1 MTISNGLEPLG
12 EETGVRS
19 SALAQAL
26 KDKIVKGELKVGSS
40 LPSER
45 ELMVQFSVSRA
56 TIREALRALGAQ
68 GLIEVRRGRRGGSF
82 ICAPSHAQLSD
93 SIDLFIAGHDIR
105 FVDLLAVR
113 EAIEPVAAAQAALC
127 RTDEQVETLDRI
139 HRDFAGSID
148 DLAMFSSLN
157 VDWHLAIV
165 EASGN
170 PLFLTVMRS
179 ISSALYSATKREEFV
194 RPVRE
199 IVVKSHQR
207 INDAIRDRDL
217 EGAQRRMLRHV
228 TSYKEKLDFTAEHQQ
243 LGISE

>member
-1 MTISNGLEPLG
+1 MKTSTDPNTIELES
-12 EETGVRS
+12 GVRS
-19 SALAQAL
+19 SALTQVL
-26 KDKIVKGELKVGSS
+26 KGMIVKGELEVGSS

-45 ELMVQFSVSRA
+45 DLMVQYSVSRA

-82 ICAPSHAQLSD
+82 VCAPSHAQLSD

-105 FVDLLAVR
+105 FIDLLAVR

-127 RTDEQVETLDRI
+127 RSEEQVAELDRL
-139 HRDFAGSID
+139 HEEFEKNID
-148 DLAMFSSLN
+148 DLALFSSLN
-157 VDWHLAIV
+157 VDWHLAVV

-170 PLFLTVMRS
+170 PLFLTMMRS
-179 ISSALYSATKREEFV
+179 ISSALYSATTREEFD

-199 IVVKSHQR
+199 IVVKSHRR
-207 INDAIRDRDL
+207 ITDAIKEKDA
-217 EGAQRRMLRHV
+217 ESAQRRMLRHV

-243 LGISE
+243 LGISV